1 MWKRTTKF
9 RPDQTPEQRAWQAKH
24 ERRDDA
30 RRIAMCNALQFWRAC
45 RIRECKR
52 RHACSGD
59 PHACFARQWEQF
71 PESGKAWFRAVAKA
85 RRDGL
90 STRQAMRQTS
100 AEMAQEGEAAAKLAA
115 TAVAPQPSDATAD
128 RGEAAPAAPQ
138 RESAS
143 AGARAGPRVR
153 NL

>member
-1 MWKRTTKF
+1 MWKRTTQF
-9 RPDQTPEQRAWQAKH
+9 HPDQTPEQRAWQAKN
-24 ERRDDA
+24 ERREDA

-100 AEMAQEGEAAAKLAA
+100 AEMAQEAEAAAKLAA
-115 TAVAPQPSDATAD
+115 TAP
-128 RGEAAPAAPQ
+128 PQ
-138 RESAS
+138 RESPS

-153 NL
+153 KL